1 MRNCCGPRHDV
12 LSGTV
17 LIAVP
22 SVFGEGAFIN
32 TVLQTQIGWGK
43 KNKEKNL
50 LNPMKN
56 PLIQRLVIVLGETAH
71 IKLC

>member
-1 MRNCCGPRHDV
+1 MRNCCGPRRDV

-22 SVFGEGAFIN
+22 SVFGEGAFVN

-43 KNKEKNL
+43 K
-50 LNPMKN
+50 
-56 PLIQRLVIVLGETAH
+56 
-71 IKLC
+71 IKKKIF